1 MPISY
6 RVPLVTTPDPPA
18 HAPTADDRFSPE
30 DRAVIDG
37 FLAAYRHGAFPM
49 AEPSV
54 SLRGLPRRHRRI
66 DWYIPDPR
74 AIIAIDRPINAPGGF
89 HIPRSLARRLRN
101 NPFVMTSDRAFGEV
115 IRACA
120 APAPGREDSWLDD
133 RLIHAYTLLHRAG
146 HVHSIEA
153 WLPSDSGQ
161 PSPLVGGIYG
171 VALGGVFCAESMF
184 CRPESGGTDA
194 SKVCL
199 AFLVRHLRTRAYQL
213 LDVQIANQH
222 TARFGVVEVTNSEY
236 QSLLRR
242 AIDLPCNW
250 GCLDPFWS
258 I

>member
-1 MPISY
+1 MPVSY
-6 RVPLVTTPDPPA
+6 RVPPVTTPDPPA

-37 FLAAYRHGAFPM
+37 FLTAYRHGAFPM

-54 SLRGLPRRHRRI
+54 SLRGRPRRNRRI

-101 NPFVMTSDRAFGEV
+101 NPFIMTSNRAFEQV
-115 IRACA
+115 MRACA
-120 APAPGREDSWLDD
+120 APGPGREDTWLDE
-133 RLIHAYTLLHRAG
+133 RLIRAYTLMHRAG
-146 HVHSIEA
+146 FVHSIEA
-153 WLPSDSGQ
+153 WLPGEHRQ
-161 PSPLVGGIYG
+161 PPSLVGGIYG

-184 CRPESGGTDA
+184 CRPQSGGTDA

-199 AFLVRHLRTRAYQL
+199 AFLVRHLRARSFEL
-213 LDVQIANQH
+213 LDVQIVNQH
-222 TARFGVVEVTNSEY
+222 TARFGVVEVPNSVY
-236 QSLLRR
+236 QQRLQGAL
-242 AIDLPCNW
+242 DLSRIW
-250 GCLDPFWS
+250 GDLDPVWT